1 MDFEKPETKHLV
13 LKPRVIVPTDKP
25 TVPGEESAISVQAIH
40 AQNVQADKLRK
51 KKAKGGKA
59 APLALPLTA
68 EPALSP
74 VFKPKEITALN
85 SPVRPGD
92 EEAIDVADILLENR
106 VAEEKSGW
114 GRLKKWRRRKSKR
127 GRDFLIIVGGI
138 DLSIAFL
145 MKVMPNGVALVYG
158 LSAITLA
165 TTTLGWI
172 MFVVMDD
179 Y

>member
-1 MDFEKPETKHLV
+1 MEFEKPETKHLV
-13 LKPRVIVPTDKP
+13 LKAKVVVPTDKP
-25 TVPGEESAISVQAIH
+25 TIPGESEAISVQAIH
-40 AQNVQADKLRK
+40 AQNVRADKLRK
-51 KKAKGGKA
+51 KAKGRKP
-59 APLALPLTA
+59 APLALPATA
-68 EPALSP
+68 EPELSP
-74 VFKPKEITALN
+74 VFKHKEIAALN
-85 SPVRPGD
+85 APARPGD
-92 EEAIDVADILLENR
+92 VEAIDVADILFENR
-106 VAEEKSGW
+106 IAEENSGW

>member
-13 LKPRVIVPTDKP
+13 LKPRVVVQTDRP
-25 TVPGEESAISVQAIH
+25 TVPGEEGAISVQGIH

-51 KKAKGGKA
+51 KAKGRK
-59 APLALPLTA
+59 PLSLPESA
-68 EPALSP
+68 EPALPS
-74 VFKPKEITALN
+74 VFKAKEIDAIN
-85 SPVRPGD
+85 APARAGD
-92 EEAIDVADILLENR
+92 EKAINVADILLENR

-138 DLSIAFL
+138 DLSIALL
-145 MKVMPNGVALVYG
+145 MKVLPSGVALVYG
-158 LSAITLA
+158 ISAITLA
-165 TTTLGWI
+165 TTTLGWV